1 MQVTRPEASPD
12 DRFNV
17 RNTALEE
24 LQKILAS
31 DGFAKSERM
40 RRFLSY
46 AVEHSLAQ
54 DLGQLKES
62 VIGGAVFDRPASYDP
77 KADPIVR
84 IEARRLREKLAAY
97 YAKEGKD
104 DPIRI
109 NLPKGGY
116 VTSFEVNRKPR
127 NLSTPAILDLKIGVQ
142 APKTLKKPNPPTE
155 SGLLPADLPAPPLPS
170 APVEAAP
177 VPIRLRPSFSLR
189 VIGLSLF
196 AVAVLVVAVWKI
208 AASRPGPPP
217 LEVRT
222 FTSLPGAELQP
233 SFSPDGTK
241 VAFLWNGSESG
252 RRNIYVQNVGSFS
265 PVLLTKEAEGEVSSP
280 VWSPGGREIAFLRP
294 TGPDHLGIFVMD
306 LATRDIVRRAV
317 IESAPS
323 PVGPS
328 VLIDWSP
335 DGKYIA
341 ATDRRDLVLISTAN
355 GTITRITT
363 SPEQILG
370 HYEPA
375 FSPDGRSIAFRE
387 SLSHGVD
394 QLSVV
399 ILATGRITRLTTGP
413 HPLMGHSW
421 TADGSALV
429 FARQRSLWR
438 ISAAGGEPQ
447 RLTDGTVTAR
457 HPRVAH
463 TGNRMVFA
471 SPRQT
476 IRIWRQPLP
485 AGKPEL
491 VLSSTLTDVSPDI
504 APDGRR
510 IAFRSDRSGTDEI
523 WVSDING
530 AAPRRLTR
538 FGRTLTGC
546 PRWSPDGHS
555 IALDSRTG
563 DNSDIFIVNAGNG
576 KLRRFTRESYD
587 EVVPSWSRDG
597 RTIYYSANTSGTWQI
612 WKRPYIGG
620 AATQVTQ
627 GGGFGAWE
635 STDGRWLYFTKD
647 RGGRAIWRL
656 PVAGGHE
663 EVVFE
668 GLDAGMWGNWRLFND
683 TIFFAGVKPP
693 YSLRAF
699 DLNTRKETSLA
710 ELPNR
715 PLVGDA
721 GLAVAPDGS
730 AIFISL
736 ADPIASDLFLVE
748 QFH

>member
-12 DRFNV
+12 DGFNV
-17 RNTALEE
+17 RNAALEE

-40 RRFLSY
+40 RRFLTY

-62 VIGGAVFDRPASYDP
+62 VIGGAVFDRPATYDP
-77 KADPIVR
+77 KSDPIVR

-109 NLPKGGY
+109 SLPKGGY
-116 VTSFEVNRKPR
+116 VTSFESALTTRKAAAPANLDIQIGIPAPKHR
-127 NLSTPAILDLKIGVQ
+127 NDPAPHRERGAEPQ
-142 APKTLKKPNPPTE
+142 APP
-155 SGLLPADLPAPPLPS
+155 SLPS
-170 APVEAAP
+170 APAPAQTRSAA
-177 VPIRLRPSFSLR
+177 RRPALSLR
-189 VIGLSLF
+189 LGG
-196 AVAVLVVAVWKI
+196 VALLVVTILTVLVWKI
-208 AASRPGPPP
+208 AASRPGPVL
-217 LEVRT
+217 LEVRE
-222 FTSLPGAELQP
+222 FTSLPGAEMQP
-233 SFSPDGTK
+233 AFSPDGSK
-241 VAFLWNGSESG
+241 VAFLWNGSEYG

-265 PVLLTKEAEGEVSSP
+265 PVLLNKDAEGEVSSP

-294 TGPDHLGIFVMD
+294 TSADRLGVYVMD
-306 LATRDIVRRAV
+306 LATREITRRAV
-317 IESAPS
+317 LESAPS
-323 PVGPS
+323 PIGPS

-335 DGKYIA
+335 DGKSIA

-355 GTITRITT
+355 GAITRITT
-363 SPEQILG
+363 SSEQILG

-375 FSPDGRSIAFRE
+375 FSPDGRTIAFRE

-394 QLSVV
+394 QLS
-399 ILATGRITRLTTGP
+399 LLDLSSSRITRLTSGAR
-413 HPLMGHSW
+413 PLMGHTW
-421 TADGSALV
+421 TPDGNSLIY
-429 FARQRSLWR
+429 ARQRSLWR
-438 ISAAGGEPQ
+438 ISASGGEPR

-457 HPRVAH
+457 HPRVARA
-463 TGNRMVFA
+463 GNRLVFA
-471 SPRQT
+471 SPRQS
-476 IRIWRQPLP
+476 IRVWRVPLP
-485 AGKPEL
+485 GGSPEL

-523 WVSDING
+523 WVSGIHG
-530 AAPRRLTR
+530 TAPRRLTQ

-546 PRWSPDGHS
+546 PRWSPDGHFL
-555 IALDSRTG
+555 ALDSRTG
-563 DNSDIFIVNAGNG
+563 DNSDIFIVNVDSG
-576 KLRRFTRESYD
+576 KLRRFTSESYD

-597 RTIYYSANTSGTWQI
+597 RTIYYSANTNGVWQI
-612 WKRPYIGG
+612 WKRPVDGG
-620 AATQVTQ
+620 SSSQVTQ

-635 STDGRWLYFTKD
+635 STDGRWLYYTQD

-656 PVAGGHE
+656 PVSGGTE
-663 EVVFE
+663 EVVFQ
-668 GLDAGMWGNWRLFND
+668 GLDAGMWGNWRLHND
-683 TIFFAGVKPP
+683 TIFFAGVQPP

-699 DLNTRKETSLA
+699 DLTTRKETQLA
-710 ELPNR
+710 TLPNR

-730 AIFISL
+730 SVFISL
-736 ADPIASDLFLVE
+736 SEPVASDLFLVE
-748 QFH
+748 QFR

>member
-12 DRFNV
+12 DSFNV
-17 RNTALEE
+17 RNAALEE

-62 VIGGAVFDRPASYDP
+62 VIGGAVFDRPATYDP
-77 KADPIVR
+77 KSDPIVR

-116 VTSFEVNRKPR
+116 VTSIESVRTTR
-127 NLSTPAILDLKIGVQ
+127 RPAAPANADLKIGIQ
-142 APKTLKKPNPPTE
+142 APKHRNDP
-155 SGLLPADLPAPPLPS
+155 GLHRETWAATQATPALPVAPAPAQTRP
-170 APVEAAP
+170 AAG
-177 VPIRLRPSFSLR
+177 RRALSLR
-189 VIGLSLF
+189 LVG
-196 AVAVLVVAVWKI
+196 VALLTITILTVLVWKI
-208 AASRPGPPP
+208 TASRPGPVP
-217 LEVRT
+217 LEVRN
-222 FTSLPGAELQP
+222 FTSLPGAEMQP
-233 SFSPDGTK
+233 AFSPDGSK
-241 VAFLWNGSESG
+241 VVFLWNGSENG

-265 PVLLTKEAEGEVSSP
+265 PVLLSNEAEGEVSSP
-280 VWSPGGREIAFLRP
+280 VWSPSGREIAFLRP
-294 TGPDHLGIFVMD
+294 TSPDHLGVYVMD
-306 LATRDIVRRAV
+306 LATRDITRRAV
-317 IESAPS
+317 LESAPS
-323 PVGPS
+323 PIGPS

-335 DGKYIA
+335 DGKFIA

-355 GTITRITT
+355 GAITRITT

-375 FSPDGRSIAFRE
+375 FSPDGRTIAFRE

-394 QLSVV
+394 QLS
-399 ILATGRITRLTTGP
+399 LLDLSSGRITRLTSGAR
-413 HPLMGHSW
+413 PLMGHTW
-421 TADGSALV
+421 TPDGNSLIY
-429 FARQRSLWR
+429 ARQRSLWR
-438 ISAAGGEPQ
+438 IAASGGEPS

-457 HPRVAH
+457 HPRVARA
-463 TGNRMVFA
+463 GNRLVFA
-471 SPRQT
+471 SPRQN
-476 IRIWRQPLP
+476 IRVWRVPLP
-485 AGKPEL
+485 GGSPEL

-523 WVSDING
+523 WVSGIHG
-530 AAPRRLTR
+530 TAPRRLTQ

-555 IALDSRTG
+555 LALDSRTG
-563 DNSDIFIVNAGNG
+563 DNSDIFIVNVDSG
-576 KLRRFTRESYD
+576 KLRRFTSENYD

-597 RTIYYSANTSGTWQI
+597 RTIYYSANTNGVWQI
-612 WKRPYIGG
+612 WKRPVDGG
-620 AATQVTQ
+620 ASLQVTQ

-635 STDGRWLYFTKD
+635 SADGRWLYYTKD

-656 PVAGGHE
+656 PVSGGTE
-663 EVVFE
+663 EAVFQ
-668 GLDAGMWGNWRLFND
+668 GLDAGMWGNWRLHKD
-683 TIFFAGVKPP
+683 TIFFAGVQQP

-699 DLNTRKETSLA
+699 DLATRKETQLA
-710 ELPNR
+710 TLPNR

-730 AIFISL
+730 SVVISL
-736 ADPIASDLFLVE
+736 SEPVASDLYLVE

>member
-12 DRFNV
+12 DGFNV
-17 RNTALEE
+17 RNAALEE

-62 VIGGAVFDRPASYDP
+62 VIGGAVFDRPATYDP

-97 YAKEGKD
+97 YAGEGKD
-104 DPIRI
+104 DPILI

-116 VTSFEVNRKPR
+116 VTSIEAVRR
-127 NLSTPAILDLKIGVQ
+127 TRS
-142 APKTLKKPNPPTE
+142 
-155 SGLLPADLPAPPLPS
+155 PS
-170 APVEAAP
+170 APVMLDTKSGIPAP
-177 VPIRLRPSFSLR
+177 KRRNGSNSLQESRPETPDLPSPRPSSAPLPAQSTAR
-189 VIGLSLF
+189 SMITHRMIVLALV
-196 AVAVLVVAVWKI
+196 AVAVLIAAVWKI
-208 AASRPGPPP
+208 ATSRPGPPP
-217 LEVRT
+217 LEFHN

-233 SFSPDGTK
+233 AFSPDGTK

-252 RRNIYVQNVGSFS
+252 RRNIYVQTVGSFT
-265 PVLLTKEAEGEVSSP
+265 PVLLTKDAEGEVSSP

-294 TGPDHLGIFVMD
+294 LGIDHLGIFVMD

-335 DGKYIA
+335 DGKSIA
-341 ATDRRDLVLISTAN
+341 ATNRRDLVLISTSN
-355 GTITRITT
+355 GAITRITT
-363 SPEQILG
+363 SPERILG
-370 HYEPA
+370 HYDPA
-375 FSPDGRSIAFRE
+375 FSPDGRTIAFRE
-387 SLSHGVD
+387 ALSHGVD
-394 QLSVV
+394 QLSLLD
-399 ILATGRITRLTTGP
+399 LASGRITRLTTGSR
-413 HPLMGHSW
+413 PLMGHAW

-438 ISAAGGEPQ
+438 IPAAGGEPR
-447 RLTDGTVTAR
+447 RLTDGTITAR
-457 HPRVAH
+457 HPRIARA
-463 TGNRMVFA
+463 GGRLVFA

-476 IRIWRQPLP
+476 IRVWRQPLP
-485 AGKPEL
+485 AGKSEL

-523 WVSDING
+523 WVSDIHG
-530 AAPRRLTR
+530 TAPRRLTQ

-555 IALDSRTG
+555 LALDSRTG
-563 DNSDIFIVNAGNG
+563 DNSDIFIVNVDNG
-576 KLRRFTRESYD
+576 KLRRFTSENYD

-597 RTIYYSANTSGTWQI
+597 RTIYYSANTNGTWQI
-612 WKRPYIGG
+612 WKRPFIGG
-620 AATQVTQ
+620 TAVQVTQ
-627 GGGFGAWE
+627 AGGFGAWE
-635 STDGRWLYFTKD
+635 SSDGRWIYYTKD

-656 PVAGGHE
+656 PVNGGTE
-663 EVVFE
+663 ETVFE
-668 GLDAGMWGNWRLFND
+668 GLDAGMWGNWRLHND
-683 TIFFAGVKPP
+683 TIFFAGVQPP

-699 DLNTRKETSLA
+699 DLVTRRETILA
-710 ELPNR
+710 NLPNR

-721 GLAVAPDGS
+721 GLAVAPDGAS
-730 AIFISL
+730 IFISL
-736 ADPIASDLFLVE
+736 ADPVASDLFLVE
-748 QFH
+748 PFH

>member
-12 DRFNV
+12 DGFDV
-17 RNTALEE
+17 RNSALEE
-24 LQKILAS
+24 LRKILAS

-40 RRFLSY
+40 RRFLSH

-62 VIGGAVFDRPASYDP
+62 AIGGAVFDRPATYDP
-77 KADPIVR
+77 KSDPIVR
-84 IEARRLREKLAAY
+84 IEARRLRQKLAAY

-116 VTSFEVNRKPR
+116 VTSIEVVRSPRKPSALAILDTRIKIPAPKPR
-127 NLSTPAILDLKIGVQ
+127 NDSGPSQ
-142 APKTLKKPNPPTE
+142 E
-155 SGLLPADLPAPPLPS
+155 SGSKSPHSPS
-170 APVEAAP
+170 PRPSCAPVSS
-177 VPIRLRPSFSLR
+177 VPSPSSTRSLITLRMVGL
-189 VIGLSLF
+189 VLIG
-196 AVAVLVVAVWKI
+196 VAVLIAAVWKM
-208 AASRPGPPP
+208 ATSRPGPPP
-217 LEVRT
+217 LEVRN

-233 SFSPDGTK
+233 AFSPDGTK
-241 VAFLWNGSESG
+241 VAFLWNGSDGG
-252 RRNIYVQNVGSFS
+252 RRNIYVQAVGGFT
-265 PVLLTKEAEGEVSSP
+265 PVLLTKDAEGDVSSP

-306 LATRDIVRRAV
+306 LATRDITRRAV

-328 VLIDWSP
+328 VQIDWSP
-335 DGKYIA
+335 DGKSIA
-341 ATDRRDLVLISTAN
+341 ATNRRDLVLISTADWA
-355 GTITRITT
+355 ITRITT

-370 HYEPA
+370 HYDPA
-375 FSPDGRSIAFRE
+375 FSPDGRTIAFRE
-387 SLSHGVD
+387 ALSHGVD
-394 QLSVV
+394 ELGLLD
-399 ILATGRITRLTTGP
+399 LASGRITRLTNGSR
-413 HPLMGHSW
+413 PLMGHAW

-438 ISAAGGEPQ
+438 IPASGGEPR

-457 HPRVAH
+457 HPRIARA
-463 TGNRMVFA
+463 GGRLVFA
-471 SPRQT
+471 SPRQS

-523 WVSDING
+523 WVSDIHG
-530 AAPRRLTR
+530 TAPRRLTQ

-555 IALDSRTG
+555 LALDSRTG
-563 DNSDIFIVNAGNG
+563 DNSDIFIVNVDNG
-576 KLRRFTRESYD
+576 KLRRFTSESYD
-587 EVVPSWSRDG
+587 EVVPSWSLDG
-597 RTIYYSANTSGTWQI
+597 RTIYYSVNTNGTWQI
-612 WKRPYIGG
+612 WKRPFIGG
-620 AATQVTQ
+620 AAVQVTR

-635 STDGRWLYFTKD
+635 SPDGRWLYYTKD
-647 RGGRAIWRL
+647 RGGRSIWRL
-656 PVAGGHE
+656 PVNGGTE
-663 EVVFE
+663 EPVFE
-668 GLDAGMWGNWRLFND
+668 GLDAGMWGNWRIHND
-683 TIFFAGVKPP
+683 TIFFAGVQLP

-699 DLNTRKETSLA
+699 DLNTRRETVLA
-710 ELPNR
+710 SLPNR

-721 GLAVAPDGS
+721 GLTIAPDGAS
-730 AIFISL
+730 IFISL
-736 ADPIASDLFLVE
+736 ADPVASDLFMVDP
-748 QFH
+748 FR